1 MKHIVRFAA
10 IISLLTTAALRAD
23 QDWPRFRGPT
33 GQGISNSKNLPL
45 NWSDTQN
52 IVWKTAI
59 HGRAWSSPVVMEKR
73 IWVST
78 ATPDGKEL
86 SALCV
91 DLDNGKIL
99 LDEKLFD
106 IATPQYAHPFNTYGS
121 PTPVLEPGRVYV
133 TFGSPGTACLD
144 SATGKVLWQRTDFVC
159 NHYRGSGS
167 SPLLFGDLLIMNFDG
182 SDFQFIVGL
191 DKKTGKTVWKT
202 DRSIDWK
209 DTQPDGKPMANGDF
223 HKGFSTPVIA
233 EQDGRPIV
241 VSLGSKAL
249 YAYEP
254 TTGKEIWRIED
265 RETHSGSD
273 TPVIGNGLIIYG
285 TGMGNPELWA
295 LRPGGSGLLSD
306 ASVAWKYKKQVPGKP
321 SVLLVDDLIYMINDG
336 GIASCIE
343 AKTGEPVWH
352 HRIDGAFSASP
363 LYANGRIYLCSENGT
378 TTVIAAG
385 REFKVLAENTLP
397 DGLMA
402 SPAVAEN
409 ALILRTRT
417 NLYRIEDSGTP
428 AK

>member
-10 IISLLTTAALRAD
+10 TILILSAGGLCANE
-23 QDWPRFRGPT
+23 DWPRFRGPT
-33 GQGISNSKNLPL
+33 GQGISDSKNLPL
-45 NWSDTQN
+45 NWSDTKN
-52 IVWKTAI
+52 VVWKTPI
-59 HGRAWSSPVVMEKR
+59 HGRAWSSPVVMGKQ
-73 IWVST
+73 IWLST
-78 ATPDGKEL
+78 ASPDGREL
-86 SALCV
+86 SAICV
-91 DLDNGKIL
+91 NLDDGKIL
-99 LDEKLFD
+99 IDEKLFD
-106 IATPQYAHPFNTYGS
+106 IPNPQYAHPFNSYGS
-121 PTPVLEPGRVYV
+121 PTPAIEPGRLYI

-144 SATGKVLWQRTDFVC
+144 SSNGKVIWQRTDFVC

-167 SPLLFGDLLIMNFDG
+167 SPMLFGDLLIMNFDG
-182 SDFQFIVGL
+182 SDFQFIVAL
-191 DKKTGKTVWKT
+191 DKKTGKTVWKK

-233 EQDGRPIV
+233 EQDGKPIV

-254 TTGKEIWRIED
+254 ATGKEIWRIED

-273 TPVIGNGLIIYG
+273 TPVIGSGLIIYA

-306 ASVAWKYKKQVPGKP
+306 ANVAWKNKKQVPGKP

-336 GIASCIE
+336 GIASCLE
-343 AKTGEPVWH
+343 AKTGNVVWH
-352 HRIDGAFSASP
+352 QRIDGAFSASP
-363 LYANGRIYLCSENGT
+363 LYANGRIYICSEKGS
-378 TTVIAAG
+378 TTVIEAG
-385 REFKVLAENTLP
+385 REYKMLAENTLP

-402 SPAVAEN
+402 SPAVAGN

-417 NLYRIEDSGTP
+417 NLYRIEDPATP
-428 AK
+428 TK